1 MDSPAWTSTVL
12 EVARSF
18 DPSLRV
24 SVELV
29 DDIYARQNADTRLAR
44 GVVSAFS
51 VLAFGIAIVGV
62 YGLMAFLVTGRRR
75 EIGIRMALGAG
86 ASDIRRLVLGS
97 SARLVVVGAV
107 IGAALALAA
116 TRWIDAQLYGVSAL
130 DPATYGGV
138 VAAVLIAALAA
149 AWLPARE
156 ASQVD
161 PAVTLR
167 AE

>member
-1 MDSPAWTSTVL
+1 
-12 EVARSF
+12 
-18 DPSLRV
+18 
-24 SVELV
+24 
-29 DDIYARQNADTRLAR
+29 
-44 GVVSAFS
+44 
-51 VLAFGIAIVGV
+51 
-62 YGLMAFLVTGRRR
+62 
-75 EIGIRMALGAG
+75 MALGAG